1 MKKRDLILSL
11 CAYIM
16 LAICDLVLTVMGFM
30 MAWPLGVFTLLF
42 GGFIAV
48 LIISTIQQMKGKKP
62 IIRQEKFDTSNAKIE
77 IRNNGMNSFGKTV
90 GILAILDE
98 MSELDDKPPIK
109 KQSILNS
116 TSYDDEHLHTE
127 EGHET
132 EDGYCMECDIAVE
145 DILE

>member
-127 EGHET
+127 EGNET

>member
-11 CAYIM
+11 CGYIM
-16 LAICDLVLTVMGFM
+16 LGLCDLFLTIMCFVL
-30 MAWPLGVFTLLF
+30 AWPLGIFTLLF

-77 IRNNGMNSFGKTV
+77 IRNNGMNSFWKTV

-116 TSYDDEHLHTE
+116 TCYDDEHLHTE

-145 DILE
+145 DVLE